1 MTPRRTGDPSGRIT
15 PGALL
20 VLAAL
25 LGAGWFMVQPQA
37 DRPSLACQ
45 PLTRLSQW
53 LTSDVQP
60 GSPWDEKIVQIM
72 EAVTGN
78 CSDAIGKPAASLGEQ
93 ADRLLHAT
101 VTKARKVTDRSISA
115 VLDGT
120 TLKIAG
126 LGPARL
132 LGVTVLPEHQAD
144 AHAFLKEACEGK
156 RLPVQ
161 EYADR
166 DAEYYHLVVVEPPR
180 EEHSPVSIN
189 EQLIQKGYAAPWNLR
204 LQDAPWT
211 WHPAPSPSP

>member
-1 MTPRRTGDPSGRIT
+1 MAPRWTGDPSGRIT

-37 DRPSLACQ
+37 DRSSLACQ
-45 PLTRLSQW
+45 PLTRLSRW

-60 GSPWDEKIVQIM
+60 GSPWDEKAVQIM
-72 EAVTGN
+72 ESLTN
-78 CSDAIGKPAASLGEQ
+78 KCPDAIGKPAASLSEQ
-93 ADRLLHAT
+93 ADQLLHAT
-101 VTKARKVTDRSISA
+101 VTKVKKVADRHISA
-115 VLDGT
+115 VLDGP

-156 RLPVQ
+156 HLPVQ
-161 EYADR
+161 VYAER
-166 DAEYYHLVVVEPPR
+166 DAEYYHLVVVELPR
-180 EEHSPVSIN
+180 EEHTTVSIN
-189 EQLIQKGYAAPWNLR
+189 ELLLQKGYAAPWNLR

-211 WHPAPSPSP
+211 WHQAASPSP